1 MIVMCNGMPRSGS
14 TMQYNMVRI
23 LLLATGRATA
33 HGFTASRQAHTH
45 GVSDEQMRA
54 WGTEDHFHV
63 VKMHEAHPLLTDLAQ
78 ANEARVCYIYRDL
91 RDVAA
96 SSKRAFGQR
105 GEGLLQA
112 VGEAYRHY
120 VDLSVARAEAPG
132 RFLWQR
138 YEDVLADLKPAV
150 AQAATFLDLALD
162 DEGLAA
168 AADLCSVE
176 RAAAACDEVRGHL
189 DKHVA
194 ELREEDPAAAA
205 RYVQDL
211 RRPGNAATQVWLE
224 GTWLL
229 HHNHVSRDKGA
240 PGAWRAAL
248 TPDEA
253 TAITERYGEWL
264 TAHGYE
270 V

>member
-1 MIVMCNGMPRSGS
+1 
-14 TMQYNMVRI
+14 MQYNMVRI

-33 HGFTASRQAHTH
+33 HGFTASRQSHTH

-54 WGTEDHFHV
+54 WGAEDHFHV
-63 VKMHEAHPLLTDLAQ
+63 VKMHEAHPLLTELAQ
-78 ANEARVCYIYRDL
+78 ANQARVCYIYRDL

-105 GEGLLQA
+105 GEGLLDA
-112 VGEAYRHY
+112 VGEAHRHY
-120 VDLSVARAEAPG
+120 VDLAAARADTPDA
-132 RFLWQR
+132 FLWQR
-138 YEDVLADLKPAV
+138 YEDVRTDMKSAV
-150 AQAATFLDLALD
+150 SQAATFLDLALD
-162 DEGLAA
+162 EEGLEA

-194 ELREEDPAAAA
+194 ELREKDPAEAA
-205 RYVQDL
+205 RYVQEL
-211 RRPGNAATQVWLE
+211 RRPGAAATQVWLE

-229 HHNHVSRDKGA
+229 HHNHVSRDKGV

-253 TAITERYGEWL
+253 AAITDLYGDWL
-264 TAHGYE
+264 SSHGYD

>member
-14 TMQYNMVRI
+14 TMQYNMARI

-33 HGFTASRQAHTH
+33 HGFTASQQSHTH

-54 WGTEDHFHV
+54 WGAEDHFHV
-63 VKMHEAHPLLTDLAQ
+63 VKMHEAHLLLTDLAR
-78 ANEARVCYIYRDL
+78 ANEMRVCYIYRDL

-105 GEGLLQA
+105 GGGLLRA
-112 VGEAYRHY
+112 VAEAHKHY
-120 VDLSVARAEAPG
+120 VDLSAARAEAPAS
-132 RFLWQR
+132 FLWQR
-138 YEDVLADLKPAV
+138 YEDVRADLKSAV
-150 AQAATFLDLALD
+150 AEVAVFLDLALD
-162 DEGLAA
+162 DEGLEA

-205 RYVQDL
+205 RYVQEL
-211 RRPGNAATQVWLE
+211 RRPGAAATQVWLE

-253 TAITERYGEWL
+253 AAITDGYGDWL
-264 TAHGYE
+264 TTHGYE